1 MFTTQMEPAG
11 LPCLLLLFT
20 SPGTLT
26 FPLPKVISQ
35 HYVDYGDLDDG
46 DNDTNH
52 YQLWQLRPYC
62 KEEGY
67 WKG

>member
-1 MFTTQMEPAG
+1 MLIAQMEPAG

-52 YQLWQLRPYC
+52 YQLWQVIIKTAL
-62 KEEGY
+62 
-67 WKG
+67 